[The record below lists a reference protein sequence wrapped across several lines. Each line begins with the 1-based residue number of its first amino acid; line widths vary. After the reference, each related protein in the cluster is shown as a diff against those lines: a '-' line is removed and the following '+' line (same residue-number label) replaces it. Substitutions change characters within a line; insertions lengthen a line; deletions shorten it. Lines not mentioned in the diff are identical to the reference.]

1 MRLTRLLRTPPAA
14 LADRARQELVRRLER
29 RRWERGSRRAEAP
42 VDPVAAAA
50 ALARFR
56 RSVETRFFPGAVS
69 DAVPALV
76 TARFP
81 ETAARLRASAD
92 AACRGRFDLLG
103 YRGLHFGDPIDWQLD
118 PVAGRRAPRVHASR
132 LDPLDAERVGDSK
145 VVWELS
151 RHQWLVG
158 LGQAWALT
166 GEARYPRAFAAALDA
181 WLDGNPPGVGLAW
194 ASSLEAALRVIAWT
208 WALALFRGAEPLTP
222 ALFARV
228 REAIGAH
235 ARHVRRYL
243 SRDFSPNTH
252 LTGEALGLLY
262 AGLLFDDLRGAAG
275 WRRTALR
282 LLAREVER
290 QVLPDGVYV
299 EQSTCYGRYTADI
312 YLHLLVLAG
321 RNGLRLPPAV
331 RARTAAL
338 LGWLADLRRPDGAVP
353 AIGDADGGRLLP
365 LAPRAA
371 DDFDDTFAIG
381 AAVLGGASPGATPE
395 ALWLLGEHAASSGA
409 SVGRDRS
416 TARAAGGWVVM
427 RRGGDQLV
435 FDVGP
440 LGCPISGGH
449 GHADLLAVQCAAG
462 GEPYLVDAGTGSY
475 ADPEWRAFFRSTA
488 AHSTVSVDG
497 ESQAV
502 PRGPFGW
509 VQRPRA
515 RLRRWVSTEALDFA
529 DADHDAYRR
538 LADPVRHRRRVLFD
552 RAARCWLVVDDLDG
566 RDEHRVEVRWQ
577 LAPRPVVLEG
587 GPWARARGRA
597 DFLVGAF
604 SRAALKLELEDGA
617 LLPPRGWISPAYG
630 VRLPAPSLICAT
642 VTRLPLR
649 VLTVLRPVT
658 PDAAPGVEAL
668 VDATGAPVG
677 VVLDGGREMRVAD
690 DHVRAGGAVERW

>member
-1 MRLTRLLRTPPAA
+1 
-14 LADRARQELVRRLER
+14 
-29 RRWERGSRRAEAP
+29 
-42 VDPVAAAA
+42 
-50 ALARFR
+50 
-56 RSVETRFFPGAVS
+56 
-69 DAVPALV
+69 
-76 TARFP
+76 
-81 ETAARLRASAD
+81 
-92 AACRGRFDLLG
+92 
-103 YRGLHFGDPIDWQLD
+103 
-118 PVAGRRAPRVHASR
+118 
-132 LDPLDAERVGDSK
+132 
-145 VVWELS
+145 
-151 RHQWLVG
+151 
-158 LGQAWALT
+158 
-166 GEARYPRAFAAALDA
+166 
-181 WLDGNPPGVGLAW
+181 
-194 ASSLEAALRVIAWT
+194 
-208 WALALFRGAEPLTP
+208 
-222 ALFARV
+222 
-228 REAIGAH
+228 
-235 ARHVRRYL
+235 
-243 SRDFSPNTH
+243 
-252 LTGEALGLLY
+252 
-262 AGLLFDDLRGAAG
+262 
-275 WRRTALR
+275 
-282 LLAREVER
+282 
-290 QVLPDGVYV
+290 
-299 EQSTCYGRYTADI
+299 
-312 YLHLLVLAG
+312 
-321 RNGLRLPPAV
+321 
-331 RARTAAL
+331 
-338 LGWLADLRRPDGAVP
+338 
-353 AIGDADGGRLLP
+353 
-365 LAPRAA
+365 
-371 DDFDDTFAIG
+371 
-381 AAVLGGASPGATPE
+381 VLGGPSPGATPE

-502 PRGPFGW
+502 SRGPFGW
-509 VQRPRA
+509 VQHPRA
-515 RLRRWVSTEALDFA
+515 RLRRSVSTEALDFA

-587 GPWARARGRA
+587 GTWARARGPA

-604 SRAALKLELEDGA
+604 SRAALKPELEDGA

-630 VRLPAPSLICAT
+630 VRLPAPSLIYAT

-677 VVLDGGREMRVAD
+677 VVLDGGGEMRIAD